1 METKNL
7 KFYQILTKF
16 YKTKKL
22 INVLFINNMKDP
34 NNPCLFCN
42 IKESGLAEE
51 NDLAYASYD
60 SYPVTDHHCLIIPKR
75 HIKDYFD
82 LTKEEIIA
90 CNQLIKKMKNKIESK
105 DNSCQRI
112 QHRNKFRK
120 GCWSI
125 YYALPYSFNSKT
137 RR

>member
-1 METKNL
+1 
-7 KFYQILTKF
+7 
-16 YKTKKL
+16 
-22 INVLFINNMKDP
+22 MKDP

-51 NDLAYASYD
+51 NDFAYASYD

-90 CNQLIKKMKNKIESK
+90 CDQLIKKMKKEIEIK
-105 DNSCQRI
+105 DNSVKGFNIGTNSGKVAGQSIMHCHIHLIPRREGDVEKPQGGVRSVI
-112 QHRNKFRK
+112 PLKQHYTRK
-120 GCWSI
+120 
-125 YYALPYSFNSKT
+125 A
-137 RR
+137 